1 MINKQSLWFVT
12 LFSLILVLSIYY
24 VTMGDDTLSE
34 IMNNN
39 QTTNDVT
46 VANVNVEESSLLV
59 ALRVEDDEALLKEM
73 DHLQSVLLDNAATL
87 QEKNDAYEAL
97 KALNSNKGKEE
108 ELEKQIKDEFKL
120 SSFVKINNDQISIVI
135 QSSEHNVDLA
145 NKIIRSIQGLYDQ
158 KMYITVKFQ
167 N

>member
-1 MINKQSLWFVT
+1 
-12 LFSLILVLSIYY
+12 
-24 VTMGDDTLSE
+24 MGDDTLSE